1 MSMPG
6 CPHCGYSNAASARFC
21 VHCGTDLTRGL
32 PRPPLPG
39 DREVDEE
46 TGERVAG
53 AGRDDSES
61 AAEQEST
68 AGHSEQV
75 ASQRATEKAA
85 GTEAAA
91 QDAEGDDLPPEAE
104 AQPEPLLSDLQG
116 LLEPVDPLSFLSPDT
131 GGAQSRSSVP
141 GLQTGEPE
149 MDEEER
155 RQIRDLFS
163 GDLPLAAGPAPQA
176 GNSDRQPP
184 SAGRGLPRRKRLEWL
199 LLLALTIAMLW
210 ESETPGGRT
219 GPHGWPG
226 LEQAHQQV
234 DTLPPNSVVLVYWA
248 YDPATAGEMDLVA
261 QPVIEH
267 ILQRQAKP
275 VVVSQL
281 PGGPATARRLIA
293 KAEEAMR
300 RPGRLPA
307 ADRQVIEAGF
317 LPGGVASL
325 SLLAVAPART
335 LPVDSRRVDVRTRFT
350 VATLTDSIP
359 VLTLLISAG
368 AEDVRRWLEQV
379 QPLNG
384 GTVVAITS
392 AVADPAL
399 RPYLHS
405 GQLAGLV
412 SGWDGGRAYQRLSE
426 RTRSVEEQARTS
438 RLASGQNWGF
448 GVLLVAVVLGNLAG
462 LAERRRL

>member
-1 MSMPG
+1 
-6 CPHCGYSNAASARFC
+6 
-21 VHCGTDLTRGL
+21 
-32 PRPPLPG
+32 
-39 DREVDEE
+39 
-46 TGERVAG
+46 
-53 AGRDDSES
+53 
-61 AAEQEST
+61 
-68 AGHSEQV
+68 
-75 ASQRATEKAA
+75 
-85 GTEAAA
+85 
-91 QDAEGDDLPPEAE
+91 
-104 AQPEPLLSDLQG
+104 
-116 LLEPVDPLSFLSPDT
+116 
-131 GGAQSRSSVP
+131 
-141 GLQTGEPE
+141 
-149 MDEEER
+149 
-155 RQIRDLFS
+155 
-163 GDLPLAAGPAPQA
+163 
-176 GNSDRQPP
+176 
-184 SAGRGLPRRKRLEWL
+184 
-199 LLLALTIAMLW
+199 
-210 ESETPGGRT
+210 
-219 GPHGWPG
+219 
-226 LEQAHQQV
+226 
-234 DTLPPNSVVLVYWA
+234 
-248 YDPATAGEMDLVA
+248 MDLVA